1 VELQQR
7 IKQAREGW
15 RRLNHGKTPLIFVGS
30 ATCGLASGAGELTEA
45 IHAELKRLKMKTE
58 VIPVGCIGM
67 CFAEP
72 LMDIKMPGQPRIC
85 YFEVTPEKMKKIF
98 KSHLKDSKPLTR
110 YAMGA
115 HGDKAFEGVP
125 RLFDQPVLKPQV
137 RIALRN
143 CGIINP
149 VDLDQYL
156 ARDGYQGFMRALSM
170 KPEEVIEEVV
180 RSGLRGRGGGGFP
193 TGQKWKFCR
202 ASPGDDK
209 YLICNADEGDPG
221 AFMDRSVLEGDPH
234 AVLEGICIAAYAIG
248 ANHGYIY
255 IRAEYPLAISRLR
268 NALAQMEEVGLLG
281 DDILGS
287 GFCFDVQIKEGAGAF
302 VCGEETALIASIEG
316 ERGMPR
322 PRPPFPAVKGLF
334 QKPSNINNVE
344 TFANVSSI
352 LRKGADW
359 FAGFGTEKSKGTKTF
374 ALAGKINR
382 PGLIEVPMGI
392 TLGEVVDGIGGG
404 IPGSG
409 KFKAAQTGGPSGG
422 CLPVKFLDT
431 PIDYENLARAGSIM
445 GSGGLVVTD
454 DSTCMVDLARYFL
467 TFTQSESCGKCT
479 PCRLGTKEMLSILE
493 RICAGDGLPGDIELL
508 EALGRSIKRASL
520 CGLGQT
526 APNPALTTIQYF
538 REEYEEHIH
547 KKHCRAA
554 VCRGLVDA
562 PCHHTCP
569 AGVEAHRYVR
579 AIGRGKFDEAYLIVR
594 ERMPLPSVCGLVC
607 FHPCETRCRRGS
619 LDEPIAIRALKGAAV
634 RYGARAEARTG
645 KPAKPGG
652 KKVAVVGSGPAGLTA
667 AYYLSKLCGHR
678 VTVFEA
684 LPKLGGM
691 LRVGIPRYRLPEK
704 DLERDIGIVR
714 KAGVIFK
721 TRAKIGSVDALFMKG
736 FDAVFLSLGAHQGFN
751 LGVDG
756 DGSKGVM
763 DCVEFLRDVTSGKKV
778 KVGKRVAVVG
788 GGNSAIDTAR
798 TLRRLGGDVTILYR
812 RSRGEMPA
820 DDQEILDALEE
831 GVKLEVLT
839 LPVKIRPGKKGLKVT
854 CQRMELGDIDS
865 SGRRRPMPVEG
876 SEYTQEFDTVLAA
889 IGQQPEI
896 PAKLGVDVSRRQRI
910 GVDELTLQTSA
921 EGVFAGGD
929 VVTGPA
935 SVVEAIAHGRR
946 AAEAID
952 RYLGGSGEIE
962 EKLAP
967 EEDISK
973 LPPLSAETKARLRSK
988 MPHRASKTRVSNFQ
1002 QVELG
1007 YSREAA
1013 IKEASRCLRCDLEE

>member
-1 VELQQR
+1 MRLEQR
-7 IKQAREGW
+7 IEHAKDKWKRLQEGE
-15 RRLNHGKTPLIFVGS
+15 RPLIFVGS
-30 ATCGLASGAGELTEA
+30 ATCGLASGAGEVTEA
-45 IHAELKRLKMKTE
+45 IHAELKRLRVKAE

-72 LMDIKMPGQPRIC
+72 LVDVKLPGQPQIC
-85 YFEVTPEKMKKIF
+85 YSQMTPRKVKKIA
-98 KSHLKDSKPLTR
+98 KAHLKAKRPLAR
-110 YAMGA
+110 YAMGV
-115 HGDKAFEGVP
+115 HGGVAFGGIP
-125 RLFDQPVLKPQV
+125 PLFELPVLKPQV
-137 RIALRN
+137 RIVLRN

-149 VDLDQYL
+149 VSLDHYL
-156 ARDGYQGFMRALSM
+156 AHDGYQGLMRALSM
-170 KPEEVIEEVV
+170 KPEDVIEEVI

-202 ASPGDDK
+202 ASSGDDK

-234 AVLEGICIAAYAIG
+234 TVLEGMCIAAYAIG

-268 NALAQMEEVGLLG
+268 NALAQMEESGLLG

-287 GFCFDVQIKEGAGAF
+287 GFSFDIQIKEGAGAF

-316 ERGMPR
+316 ERGMPK

-334 QKPSNINNVE
+334 QQPSNINNVE
-344 TFANVSSI
+344 TLANVSNI
-352 LRKGADW
+352 LRRDADW

-392 TLGEVVDGIGGG
+392 SLGEVVYGIGGG
-404 IPGSG
+404 IPKNG

-422 CLPVKFLDT
+422 CLPAKFLDT

-454 DSTCMVDLARYFL
+454 DATCMVDIARYFL

-493 RICAGDGLPGDIELL
+493 RICAGDGRSGDIELL
-508 EALGRSIKRASL
+508 EIIGKAVQRASL

-526 APNPALTTIQYF
+526 APNPVLTTIRYF

-554 VCRGLVDA
+554 VCKGLVEA
-562 PCHHTCP
+562 PCQHTCP
-569 AGVEAHRYVR
+569 AGVEAHKYVR

-619 LDEPIAIRALKGAAV
+619 LDEPIAVRALKGAAV
-634 RYGARAEARTG
+634 RYGARAEAKTG
-645 KPAKPGG
+645 KPAKPTG

-678 VTVFEA
+678 VTVFES
-684 LPKLGGM
+684 LPALGGM

-704 DLERDIGIVR
+704 DLEHDIKIVR
-714 KAGVIFK
+714 KAGVVFK
-721 TRAKIGSVDALFMKG
+721 TRAKIGSAAALKRKG
-736 FDAVFLSLGAHQGFN
+736 FNAVFLSLGAHTGFN
-751 LGVDG
+751 LGVPG

-763 DCVEFLRDVTSGKKV
+763 DCVEFLRNVSSGQPV
-778 KVGKRVAVVG
+778 KLGKRVAVVG
-788 GGNSAIDTAR
+788 GGNSAVDTAR
-798 TLRRLGGDVTILYR
+798 TSRRLGAEVTILYR
-812 RSRGEMPA
+812 RSREEMPA
-820 DDQEILDALEE
+820 DEQEILDALEE
-831 GVKLEVLT
+831 GVNLEILT
-839 LPVKIRPGKKGLKVT
+839 LPIKIRSGKKGLKVT
-854 CQRMELGDIDS
+854 CRRMQLGDMDA
-865 SGRRRPMPVEG
+865 SGRRRPVPIEG
-876 SEYTQEFDTVLAA
+876 SEYTREFDSVLAA

-896 PAKLGVDVSRRQRI
+896 PGRLGVDVGRRQRI
-910 GVDELTLQTSA
+910 GVDELTLQTSVP
-921 EGVFAGGD
+921 GVFAGGD

-935 SVVEAIAHGRR
+935 SVVGAIAHGRL

-952 RYLGGSGEIE
+952 RYLGGSGVIE

-967 EEDISK
+967 EEDLSK
-973 LPPLSAETKARLRSK
+973 LPPLSSETRARLRPE
-988 MPHRASKTRVSNFQ
+988 MPHRAVKARVKNFQ

-1013 IKEASRCLRCDLEE
+1013 VLEAGRCLRCDLEE